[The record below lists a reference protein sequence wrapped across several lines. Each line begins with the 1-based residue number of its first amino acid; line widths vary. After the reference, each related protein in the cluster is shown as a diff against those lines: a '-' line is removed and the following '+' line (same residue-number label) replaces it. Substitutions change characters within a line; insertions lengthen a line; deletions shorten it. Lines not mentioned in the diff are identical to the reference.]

1 MAKERADVLAQ
12 VAGQVAAQL
21 SLVGWGCCSNGRGLL
36 PVRRDPLPGR
46 PMVRAI
52 RFSSVEPDATAAW
65 FKTGVDVLLP
75 PRKRGSRMVAG
86 LGLLRDD
93 RPSALELRSWWE
105 RVPRGEGFAVLEV
118 WTGEETP

>member
-1 MAKERADVLAQ
+1 MAKERAAVLSA
-12 VAGQVAAQL
+12 VAGQVAAQM

-52 RFSSVEPDATAAW
+52 RFSSVEPDATASW
-65 FKTGVDVLLP
+65 FKTPIDVMLP
-75 PRKRGSRMVAG
+75 PRKRGAKFVAG

-105 RVPRGEGFAVLEV
+105 RVPKGRGFCVVEL
-118 WTGEETP
+118 WSGEATP